1 MVYYSCEKCGKQ
13 FNQKGHYNK
22 HINKKLPCVNE
33 TKLKEIIGVVINE
46 KLNEINNKKEK
57 NEEKNDLFILKD
69 LEYTINTEIQTMT
82 NKQHDL
88 GQYFTTNN
96 ELKEKV
102 YNFILNSPSNILEPS
117 IGQGDLITFI
127 IDKIPNIT
135 FDMYEIDT
143 KIKLLDKIQ
152 KDNIIYG
159 DFMKQKITKTY
170 KTIIGNPPYVR
181 TKKGN
186 LYIDFTEKCYNLL
199 DDNGELIFI
208 VPSDFLK
215 LTSASKLL
223 NIMMTNGTFTHIF
236 HPHNEKMFENA
247 SIDII
252 VFRYCKNSLI
262 DKTVLYNDKLLY
274 ITNSNGLITFGE
286 KENNNSIM
294 FQDYFDIYVGLVSG
308 KEDVYKNEE
317 LGNIEVLNG
326 ENKIDK
332 YIYIEKYPCDNDK
345 INTYLLHYKKELI
358 ERGIRKFNENNW
370 FEWGA
375 PRNITAINSNLGKD
389 CIYIYNLTRKQ
400 NVSFLGKVNYF
411 GGGLIMLKP
420 KKKCNLNNIISY
432 INSNTFKDNFMFS
445 GRFKIG
451 HRSLSNSFIPSEYL

>member
-1 MVYYSCEKCGKQ
+1 MTM
-13 FNQKGHYNK
+13 K
-22 HINKKLPCVNE
+22 HK
-33 TKLKEIIGVVINE
+33 
-46 KLNEINNKKEK
+46 
-57 NEEKNDLFILKD
+57 
-69 LEYTINTEIQTMT
+69 
-82 NKQHDL
+82 L
-88 GQYFTTNN
+88 GQYFTTHN

-102 YNFILNSPSNILEPS
+102 FEFILNSPCNILEPC
-117 IGQGDLITFI
+117 IGQGDLITFVT
-127 IDKIPNIT
+127 DKIPSIT

-143 KIKLLDKIQ
+143 KIKLLNTIQ
-152 KDNIIYG
+152 KDNVVYG
-159 DFMKQKITKTY
+159 DFIKQTITKTY

-199 DDNGELIFI
+199 DNNGELIFI

-223 NIMMTNGTFTHIF
+223 NIMMATGTFTHIF

-247 SIDII
+247 TIDII

-262 DKTVLYNDKLLY
+262 DKSVLYNDKLLY

-286 KENNNSIM
+286 EEENINSVL

-308 KEDVYKNEE
+308 KEDVYKNEDI
-317 LGNIEVLNG
+317 GNIEVLNG
-326 ENKIDK
+326 EDKFNK
-332 YIYIEKYPCDNDK
+332 YIYIDNYPCDNET
-345 INTYLLHYKKELI
+345 INNYLLIHKEELI
-358 ERGIRKFNENNW
+358 ERKIRRFNENNW

-375 PRNITAINSNLGKD
+375 PRNINSIKTNIGKD
-389 CIYIYNLTRKQ
+389 CIYLYNLTRKS
-400 NVSFLGKVNYF
+400 NVSFLGKVTYF

-420 KKKCNLNNIISY
+420 KKECNLNNIVSY
-432 INSNTFKDNFMFS
+432 INSNRFKDNFMFS

-451 HRSLSNSFIPSEYL
+451 HRQICNSYIPQEYL